1 MSMTK
6 VDAIITNAIMAA
18 TGRADLTW
26 VGLLKEVHN
35 SYPDIKNV
43 FGIRP
48 TLMQNYWTIVVK
60 LHNGHK
66 VIVTMTTVEQESYSW
81 ESAISV

>member
-1 MSMTK
+1 MTK

-18 TGRADLTW
+18 TGRANLTW
-26 VGLLKEVHN
+26 VGLLKEVHS

-43 FGIRP
+43 LGIRP
-48 TLMQNYWTIVVK
+48 ALMQDHWTIVVK

-66 VIVTMTTVEQESYSW
+66 VVVSMTTVVQDSYSW
-81 ESAISV
+81 ETAVNL

>member
-1 MSMTK
+1 MTK
-6 VDAIITNAIMAA
+6 VDAIITNAVMAA
-18 TGRADLTW
+18 TGRANFSW

-43 FGIRP
+43 LGIRP
-48 TLMQNYWTIVVK
+48 ALMQNYWTIVVK

-66 VIVTMTTVEQESYSW
+66 VIVSMTTVVQDSYSW